1 MYGRQ
6 QYDLDKNLYKR
17 EKNWNQRFVLDKI
30 PKFDAYNDINYVSL
44 GLFKSKIRYEERI
57 KKEEAKSK
65 DAGRIYSAHYMK
77 PKSTSKI
84 PKENIIYN
92 NTININNKKPRNPSM
107 RISLDPTINFN
118 KANNNKIA
126 KHKTLNNFHYQGTLT
141 TYNIAGG
148 NTFNY
153 MPDYKNRNLKIN
165 IRNIICEEDPEI
177 AEEYEIVRELWEKLG
192 VIENYVNNFDFMLN
206 AKINDRDSVLEM
218 IIGEKKQMKKF
229 RLELMKVISEI
240 TKRENKINDLK
251 QFIKTYEQINEIIKL
266 KEKEKKQGNKENT
279 EKEDEKI
286 LMKSK
291 NIGEVNKDLIEN
303 DIHDCLKSLRLRTI
317 NTVNIL
323 TKFKTTYFNL
333 FNNKINLEFIKKKY
347 GFNDKY
353 LNKLN
358 NDLDFLKDTI
368 ISKIYHF
375 SEKGGDPFLLC
386 ISDKCGDPADV
397 PQYRQLPISNE
408 ILSVVKGFKF
418 SLEQEE
424 VFSMIKNKRN
434 QNNNNSNISY
444 KYQNNAINSYNSLYN
459 KQYNN
464 SYYNIYNSEY
474 NNAFINSFSSNNANN
489 IKFNNY
495 NNNNNLYTN
504 NNKYNNKNLLLNEKQ
519 LFGSNNNFY
528 NNKSNKNYVN
538 DNLLSANFKGNVE
551 DEKVKLKAQNEYR
564 NVFFNTEEKDDDIL
578 INQNMN
584 NKPIQK
590 EEENKYEIPGM
601 TSKQLYRHL
610 AKYNKIKREIF
621 PPFNKELIK
630 EEVQKNIIQKI
641 EDRMNKVE
649 KDFRSM
655 MDEKFKNEEKKIK
668 EEEIRLK
675 NEKEKIEKMRIEEE
689 EDRKKKEEKYFKFEE
704 ERAKRKSM
712 DKKKKEE
719 NERFA
724 KRENDIFLR
733 EIQMKFM
740 KEVDERFKKE
750 SDRQFELK
758 KDEITDAEAK
768 DKMRKEAIE
777 RIRHEEFE
785 KIKKGDVLVDLR
797 NEEDRVKIGN
807 EIITNNNGYNEK
819 SVTISNNKEEKSEKD
834 NHEEMENKSKNSDK
848 EKNGENEEKDSN
860 NNDKS
865 SKKNYINSDENE
877 SVKNNKDKDNSED
890 NKSENSKKES
900 SKNQENE
907 KDSENKSNEDDISE
921 DLESV

>member
-65 DAGRIYSAHYMK
+65 KYAGRIYSAHYMK

-118 KANNNKIA
+118 KANNNKIS

-141 TYNIAGG
+141 THNIAGG

-177 AEEYEIVRELWEKLG
+177 FEEYEIVRELWEKLG
-192 VIENYVNNFDFMLN
+192 VTENYVNNFDFMLN
-206 AKINDRDSVLEM
+206 GKINDRDSVLEM

-251 QFIKTYEQINEIIKL
+251 QFIKTYEQIEEIIKQ
-266 KEKEKKQGNKENT
+266 KEKEKKQGNNENENT
-279 EKEDEKI
+279 EKKDEKI

-291 NIGEVNKDLIEN
+291 NIGEVNKDLIGN

-353 LNKLN
+353 LTKLN

-434 QNNNNSNISY
+434 RNDNNSNISY
-444 KYQNNAINSYNSLYN
+444 KYKNNAINSYNSLYN
-459 KQYNN
+459 RPYNN
-464 SYYNIYNSEY
+464 SYNNIYNSEY
-474 NNAFINSFSSNNANN
+474 NNAFGNSFSSNNANN

-495 NNNNNLYTN
+495 NNNLYTN
-504 NNKYNNKNLLLNEKQ
+504 NNKYNNKLLLNEKQ
-519 LFGSNNNFY
+519 LLGSNNNFY
-528 NNKSNKNYVN
+528 YNKNNKNYIN
-538 DNLLSANFKGNVE
+538 ENLLSANFKGNVE
-551 DEKVKLKAQNEYR
+551 DEKVKLKVQNEYR
-564 NVFFNTEEKDDDIL
+564 NVFFNTEEKDDDTL

-590 EEENKYEIPGM
+590 EEENKDEIPGM

-621 PPFNKELIK
+621 PPFNKDLIK

-641 EDRMNKVE
+641 EERMNKVE
-649 KDFRSM
+649 KDFKSM
-655 MDEKFKNEEKKIK
+655 MDEKFKNEQKKIK

-724 KRENDIFLR
+724 KRENDVFLR

-740 KEVDERFKKE
+740 KEVEERFKKE

-777 RIRHEEFE
+777 RIRHEEF
-785 KIKKGDVLVDLR
+785 KKVKKGEVLVDLR

-807 EIITNNNGYNEK
+807 EVITNNNGYNEK
-819 SVTISNNKEEKSEKD
+819 SVTTSNNKEENSEKD
-834 NHEEMENKSKNSDK
+834 SHEESENKSKNSDK
-848 EKNGENEEKDSN
+848 EKSEENEEKDGN
-860 NNDKS
+860 DNDKS
-865 SKKNYINSDENE
+865 SKKNNVNNDESESD
-877 SVKNNKDKDNSED
+877 KNNKDNSEE
-890 NKSENSKKES
+890 NKSKTSKKES
-900 SKNQENE
+900 SNNQE
-907 KDSENKSNEDDISE
+907 KDSSKNKKSEDDISE
-921 DLESV
+921 DFESI

>member
-1 MYGRQ
+1 
-6 QYDLDKNLYKR
+6 
-17 EKNWNQRFVLDKI
+17 
-30 PKFDAYNDINYVSL
+30 
-44 GLFKSKIRYEERI
+44 
-57 KKEEAKSK
+57 
-65 DAGRIYSAHYMK
+65 MK

-92 NTININNKKPRNPSM
+92 YTININNKKPRNPSM

-118 KANNNKIA
+118 NANNNKITRY
-126 KHKTLNNFHYQGTLT
+126 KTLNNFHYQGTLT
-141 TYNIAGG
+141 TQNIAGG

-397 PQYRQLPISNE
+397 PQYRQLLISNE

-459 KQYNN
+459 KPYNN

-495 NNNNNLYTN
+495 NNNNLYTN
-504 NNKYNNKNLLLNEKQ
+504 NNKYNNNNLLLNEKQ

-538 DNLLSANFKGNVE
+538 ENLLSANFKGNVE

-750 SDRQFELK
+750 SERQFELK

-768 DKMRKEAIE
+768 AKMRKEAIE

-819 SVTISNNKEEKSEKD
+819 SVTISNNIEENSEKD